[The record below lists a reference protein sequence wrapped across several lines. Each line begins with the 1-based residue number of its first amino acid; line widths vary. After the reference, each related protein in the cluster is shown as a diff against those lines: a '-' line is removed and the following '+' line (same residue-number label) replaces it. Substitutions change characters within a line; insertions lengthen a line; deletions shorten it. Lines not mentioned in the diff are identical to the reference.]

1 MQSKHAILVI
11 SFSVILTGVAFS
23 QCTQPETT
31 NGSSDTYSN
40 ENFVV
45 DTTMQDSSG
54 TQGRDTTMM
63 PQDTS
68 SQDTTSQDTTS
79 QDGDTTSDT
88 DTSSNGTDPND
99 TAMNNSQ
106 NGDGSVNK
114 TPPFDPGTIDSFPG
128 KILSID
134 TGNSMDGK
142 SELLLSMKTKDEDS
156 VKVFLA
162 PASYLKNLN
171 LTLKNGDS
179 LTVVGSKVTDSEKK
193 TAIVASQVIKSGA
206 TYLLRDDK
214 GVPFWPKDEE

>member
-23 QCTQPETT
+23 QCTQPETM

-68 SQDTTSQDTTS
+68 SQDGDTTRGADTSNNEGTNPDDTAMNKS
-79 QDGDTTSDT
+79 QDGD
-88 DTSSNGTDPND
+88 
-99 TAMNNSQ
+99 
-106 NGDGSVNK
+106 GSVSK
-114 TPPFDPGTIDSFPG
+114 TPKFDPGTIDSFPG

-134 TGNSMDGK
+134 TVDSMEGK
-142 SELLLSMKTKDEDS
+142 SELLLSLKTKDEDS

-179 LTVVGSKVTDSEKK
+179 LTVVGSKVTDSQKK